1 MPASKLN
8 LLARPRDVHVARIE
22 DRDLIFEAARRH
34 SFAVSI
40 DDRTVVDRIAE
51 ERRQKERQSELGGE
65 IWMDIHSR
73 LDHVGAFVF
82 RGDLSTQVSNLDP
95 AP

>member
-1 MPASKLN
+1 
-8 LLARPRDVHVARIE
+8 
-22 DRDLIFEAARRH
+22 
-34 SFAVSI
+34 
-40 DDRTVVDRIAE
+40 
-51 ERRQKERQSELGGE
+51 
-65 IWMDIHSR
+65 MDIHSR

>member
-1 MPASKLN
+1 MHGKEEPERYALFDPLIDPVSGEYLS
-8 LLARPRDVHVARIE
+8 E
-22 DRDLIFEAARRH
+22 D
-34 SFAVSI
+34 FAFCK
-40 DDRTVVDRIAE
+40 RWT
-51 ERRQKERQSELGGE
+51 ELGGE

-82 RGDLSTQVSNLDP
+82 RGDLSTQVSNLDL